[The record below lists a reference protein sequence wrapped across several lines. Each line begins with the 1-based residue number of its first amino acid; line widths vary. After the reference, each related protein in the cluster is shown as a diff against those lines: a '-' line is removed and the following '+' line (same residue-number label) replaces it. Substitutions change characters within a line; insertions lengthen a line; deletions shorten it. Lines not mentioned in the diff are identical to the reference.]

1 MQASLIAA
9 LTVHEVIVLE
19 GCDGTGKTSL
29 AETLRDQH
37 GYTVTHSGRTRDGTD
52 LAARYRRILAA
63 PGRIVLDRS
72 FVSELVYGP
81 LCHGQSR
88 MTLPAAISLATRA
101 AERGGVLV
109 HLTGDPEV
117 IAARL
122 MSRDGTAPPP
132 NRLRDII
139 DAYHTAFGLLDGTA
153 TIITIDTT
161 NSPPATRPAPGAPW
175 RERR

>member
-1 MQASLIAA
+1 MQAGLIAA
-9 LTVHEVIVLE
+9 LAVHEVIVLD

-37 GYTVTHSGRTRDGTD
+37 VYTVTHSGRTREGTD
-52 LAARYRRILAA
+52 LAARYRQILAA

-72 FVSELVYGP
+72 FISELVYGP
-81 LCHGQSR
+81 LFHGRSR
-88 MTLPAAISLATRA
+88 LTLPAAVSLSALV

-109 HLTGDPEV
+109 HLTGDPAV

-153 TIITIDTT
+153 IIITIDTT
-161 NSPPATRPAPGAPW
+161 NTSPAT
-175 RERR
+175 